1 MFARLKIHS
10 GGSKRTCPQSGLTVK
25 FCFPYVTDA
34 QAVLFESIS
43 EQYDGET
50 EKNNDWEKSKYKQN
64 TRSNTFHLSLE
75 KYDSESCFY
84 ILLK

>member
-43 EQYDGET
+43 EQYDGEA
-50 EKNNDWEKSKYKQN
+50 EKNNDWEKFEIQAEYKIEHISFEF
-64 TRSNTFHLSLE
+64 RDIWFRIVFLHPS
-75 KYDSESCFY
+75 
-84 ILLK
+84 

>member
-43 EQYDGET
+43 EQYDGEAV
-50 EKNNDWEKSKYKQN
+50 KNRLRKIEIQAEYKIEHISFEF
-64 TRSNTFHLSLE
+64 R
-75 KYDSESCFY
+75 D
-84 ILLK
+84 I